1 QVAAC
6 AAEIDG
12 VPVEQYADHD
22 RALELRPDDT
32 VRVAFASTSDATGTV
47 EVEFG
52 PLTFEVASFE
62 TTGGAWLSAPV
73 DVGDHARGAGLYRV
87 VVNATGCEPIAG
99 WVHLTGTNP
108 LTTPIGGS
116 AAAAAAAGA
125 LSVIGAAFRGMRARK
140 GLVLALIGGA

>member
-1 QVAAC
+1 YPASLLALGLLAVLVFGPLGVRLAGSAFASQVAAC

-22 RALELRPDDT
+22 RALELRPDDA

-73 DVGDHARGAGLYRV
+73 DVGEHARGAGLYRV
-87 VVNATGCEPIAG
+87 VVNATGCEPIVG
-99 WVHLTGTNP
+99 WV
-108 LTTPIGGS
+108 
-116 AAAAAAAGA
+116 
-125 LSVIGAAFRGMRARK
+125 
-140 GLVLALIGGA
+140 